1 MWGKRQ
7 SRSICYRLKML
18 CYLFLEFGVENNVSN
33 YFPNVLAVQEISRN
47 LTKKGSNFQQ
57 TLKTFL
63 VLSFIEYALDVIL
76 CGTALNLCLQ
86 FQMVETGNRD
96 FLEYNI
102 YLTRGWG
109 PNMVSKVQAG
119 CCIARYK
126 FLIALTSSNPQLLC
140 NIIWN
145 LSLGSHHCST
155 RGWGDGHHHW
165 M

>member
-1 MWGKRQ
+1 M
-7 SRSICYRLKML
+7 
-18 CYLFLEFGVENNVSN
+18 ENNVSN
-33 YFPNVLAVQEISRN
+33 YFPNVLAVQDISRN

-76 CGTALNLCLQ
+76 CGTAFNLCLQ

-126 FLIALTSSNPQLLC
+126 FLTALTSSNRHLESVPRLAPLFYTRMRRRTSSLDVNKRLAMGDQNGTAFSVALLEL
-140 NIIWN
+140 IQ
-145 LSLGSHHCST
+145 G
-155 RGWGDGHHHW
+155 

>member
-1 MWGKRQ
+1 
-7 SRSICYRLKML
+7 ML

-57 TLKTFL
+57 TLKKFL
-63 VLSFIEYALDVIL
+63 VLSFIEYALDVII
-76 CGTALNLCLQ
+76 CGTAFNLCLQ

-155 RGWGDGHHHW
+155 RG
-165 M
+165 

>member
-1 MWGKRQ
+1 
-7 SRSICYRLKML
+7 
-18 CYLFLEFGVENNVSN
+18 
-33 YFPNVLAVQEISRN
+33 
-47 LTKKGSNFQQ
+47 
-57 TLKTFL
+57 
-63 VLSFIEYALDVIL
+63 
-76 CGTALNLCLQ
+76 
-86 FQMVETGNRD
+86 MVETGNRD

-140 NIIWN
+140 NN
-145 LSLGSHHCST
+145 LESVPRLAPLFYTRMRRRTSSLDVNK
-155 RGWGDGHHHW
+155 RLAMGDQNGTAFSVALLELIQG

>member
-1 MWGKRQ
+1 M
-7 SRSICYRLKML
+7 
-18 CYLFLEFGVENNVSN
+18 SN

-47 LTKKGSNFQQ
+47 LTKKGSNFPQ

-140 NIIWN
+140 NN
-145 LSLGSHHCST
+145 LESVPRLAPLFYTRMRRRTSSLDVNK
-155 RGWGDGHHHW
+155 RLAMGDQNGTAFSVALLELIQG